1 MPKEVPALPSFRLQR
16 AVSSMIKKHE
26 LDYWTGLIYTTNRRV
41 WEHDEAFKTYLSEI
55 RAMGIDMET
64 ATIFT
69 VGFVNKIPH
78 GALLLVSDNPMT
90 PDGVKTEVSD
100 KKVTTSYVESHLQ
113 IGIDSLIELASSGES
128 VKHLRFD

>member
-1 MPKEVPALPSFRLQR
+1 
-16 AVSSMIKKHE
+16 

-41 WEHDEAFKTYLSEI
+41 WEHDEKFKAYLTEI

-90 PDGVKTEVSD
+90 PDGVKTEASD
-100 KKVTTSYVESHLQ
+100 RKVTTNYVETHLQ
-113 IGIDSLIELASSGES
+113 IGIDALEELANSGES
-128 VKHLRFD
+128 VKHLRFE